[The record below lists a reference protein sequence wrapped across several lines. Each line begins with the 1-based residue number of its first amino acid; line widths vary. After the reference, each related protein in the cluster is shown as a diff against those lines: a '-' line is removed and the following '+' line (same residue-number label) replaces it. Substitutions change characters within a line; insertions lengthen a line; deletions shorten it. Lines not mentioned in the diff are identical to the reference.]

1 MATKKQTKKQK
12 TPKAGKGRKA
22 KPVTGTPEKLSAL
35 DAAALVLA
43 GSREPMSAPDLIAV
57 MADRKL
63 WSSPNGKTPA
73 ATLSAA
79 IGREI
84 ATRGAESRFQKTG
97 RGRFAARNSR

>member
-1 MATKKQTKKQK
+1 MATKKQTKKTK
-12 TPKAGKGRKA
+12 APKASKGRKA
-22 KPVTGTPEKLSAL
+22 KPAADDAGKLSAL

-43 GSREPMSAPDLIAV
+43 GMPEPMSAPELIQA

-84 ATRGAESRFQKTG
+84 ATKGTQARFQKTG
-97 RGRFAARNSR
+97 RGRFAARSTR